1 MREESLQSLA
11 RKKTK
16 FLILQ
21 SKKASTSLR
30 ERSYYADGLQREQHY
45 DVVMF
50 KTICIEY
57 KQQIEFWGQKD
68 FLKRN

>member
-11 RKKTK
+11 RKKIK

-30 ERSYYADGLQREQHY
+30 VRTLSSYYADGLQREQHY
-45 DVVMF
+45 DAVMF

-57 KQQIEFWGQKD
+57 KQQI
-68 FLKRN
+68 